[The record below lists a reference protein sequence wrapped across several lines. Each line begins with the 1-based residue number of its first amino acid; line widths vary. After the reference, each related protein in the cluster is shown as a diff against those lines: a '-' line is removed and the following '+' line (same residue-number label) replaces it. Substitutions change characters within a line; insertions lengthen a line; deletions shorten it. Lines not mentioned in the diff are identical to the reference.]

1 VFAALKHAMEA
12 LFVLANDRNVAPGLD
27 PKLLEVGEIS
37 DPNARNT
44 PNRPHNSDLG

>member
-27 PKLLEVGEIS
+27 LKLLEVGEIS
-37 DPNARNT
+37 DPNAKHAQS
-44 PNRPHNSDLG
+44 PPQL